1 MNNDKKSIPPRLA
14 QRLLEWFIKDELA
27 EEVLGDLDE
36 KYYYSI
42 KNKSTTRA
50 KLNYWYQVLHYL
62 RPFALKN
69 YWSNSN
75 NLSMFNNYFKIS
87 YRNLLKYR
95 SFSILNILGLS
106 LGFTCSLLI
115 FLWVQDEVA
124 MDKFH
129 NNLDRIYSITSREYT
144 GHELTYTGYD
154 TPGLLGEELKKVF
167 PEVEHASNI
176 SWKEWH
182 NFSSNNNEKIIVGGF
197 YAAEDFFKIF
207 SYPLI
212 LGSRENILNEPE
224 SIAISRKMAD
234 ALFGGPEHAIGEL
247 IKLEN
252 YDELKVTGVFEDHQ
266 SDVSEKFDYIIN
278 WRFFT
283 QRNEWIEDWH
293 NSGPNTYIMLAKNT
307 VAEELRPK
315 IKEFIAKYDT
325 KYTEAN
331 HMELDLQPY
340 ADRYLYSKFENGK
353 VAGGRI
359 ELVSLFGLVALFI
372 LVIASINFMNLST
385 ARSMRRAKEIG
396 VRKVN
401 GAKRISLI
409 YQFLFEACIISSIAA
424 IISLLL
430 IGLILP
436 YFNLLT
442 GKQLD
447 LPINSWSFWM
457 MIIASNLIVGLLA
470 GSYPAFLLSSFKPIT
485 ILKQTVKNST
495 YSVVLRKSL
504 VVFQFALSTVFI
516 AGMFTI
522 SEQMKFVQSKDLGY
536 QKDHLL
542 YIPLNGTVAKNFE
555 TFKNKAMELP
565 GVESMSQTSSHLI
578 HLENTTSNVKWAGK
592 DPDAKPVFVVSSI
605 GYGFSETL
613 RTNIVM
619 GRDFSRDFNDST
631 NYIINES
638 ALKIFGFKEPIGKS
652 INMWGREGQI
662 VGVVKDFHYNSLHV
676 PIEPI
681 ILSFKRGNRGGWG
694 IVRVDPN
701 QTIAAINNLE
711 KVYKE
716 MNPEFTFN
724 YHFYEDEI
732 GLLYSGEEVVKKLAG
747 YFAFLAIFISCLGLL
762 GLVMFTIEQRTK
774 EVGIRKVLG
783 ARISQIATLLT
794 KDFVKLV
801 FLSILISFPIAY
813 LLSENWLQ
821 GFEYH
826 IELKWWFF
834 AISGA
839 ASLAIAIATVSI
851 QAIRASFIN
860 PADTIRSE

>member
-1 MNNDKKSIPPRLA
+1 VNSHQPPNLA
-14 QRLLEWFIKDELA
+14 ERFLCWFIKDELA

-36 KYYYSI
+36 KFHRQLNS
-42 KNKSTTRA
+42 KSTFRA
-50 KLNYWYQVLHYL
+50 KLNYWYQVLNYL
-62 RPFALKN
+62 RPFAIKN
-69 YWSNSN
+69 YRSNSN
-75 NLSMFNNYFKIS
+75 NINMLNNYFKIS
-87 YRNLLKYR
+87 YRNILKYR
-95 SFSILNILGLS
+95 SFSAINILGLA

-115 FLWVQDEVA
+115 FLWIQDEVS
-124 MDKFH
+124 MDRFH
-129 NNLDRIYSITSREYT
+129 SNLDQIYSITSREYT
-144 GHELTYTGYD
+144 GMELTYTGYD

-167 PEVEHASNI
+167 PEIEYASNI

-182 NFSSNNNEKIIVGGF
+182 NFSASNNEKIIVGGF

-212 LGSRENILNEPE
+212 LGSRESILNESE

-247 IKLEN
+247 VKLEN
-252 YDELKVTGVFEDHQ
+252 SDELKVTGVFEDHQ
-266 SDVSEKFDYIIN
+266 SDISDKFDYIIN
-278 WRFFT
+278 WEFFT
-283 QRNEWIEDWH
+283 NRNEWIEDWH
-293 NSGPNTYIMLAKNT
+293 NSGPNTYIMLAENT
-307 VAEELRPK
+307 VAEELRAK
-315 IKEFIAKYDT
+315 IREFIAKYDA

-409 YQFLFEACIISSIAA
+409 YQFLFEAVIISSIAA

-430 IGLILP
+430 IGLLLP
-436 YFNLLT
+436 YFNILT
-442 GKQLD
+442 GKQLI
-447 LPINSWSFWM
+447 LPISSLSFWV
-457 MIIASNLIVGLLA
+457 MIIASNLTVGLLA
-470 GSYPAFLLSSFKPIT
+470 GSYPAFLLSSFKPIS
-485 ILKQTVKNST
+485 ILRQSLKNST
-495 YSVVLRKSL
+495 YSVVLRKGL

-516 AGMFTI
+516 TGMFTI

-542 YIPLNGTVAKNFE
+542 YIPLNGAVAKNFE

-605 GYGFSETL
+605 GYEFSETL
-613 RTNIVM
+613 KTNIVM

-638 ALKIFGFKEPIGKS
+638 ALKVFGFKDPLGKS
-652 INMWGREGQI
+652 ISQWGREGKI
-662 VGVVKDFHYNSLHV
+662 VGVVKDFHYNSLHI

-701 QTIAAINNLE
+701 QTAAAISSLE

-732 GLLYSGEEVVKKLAG
+732 GMLYSSEEVVKKLAG

-783 ARISQIATLLT
+783 ARVSQIATLLT

-801 FLSILISFPIAY
+801 IISILISFPIAY
-813 LLSENWLQ
+813 LLSNNWLQ

-839 ASLAIAIATVSI
+839 TSLLIAVITVSFQAIKASL
-851 QAIRASFIN
+851 IN
-860 PADTIRSE
+860 PAETIKTE